1 MVLVADA
8 GIDGLSKYSNETK
21 DVETT
26 HYLLEKKNNR
36 VQVKT
41 HETSPK
47 LYNSKGKLIT

>member
-26 HYLLEKKNNR
+26 HYLLEKNNR
-36 VQVKT
+36 VQVMT

-47 LYNSKGKLIT
+47 LYNSKSKLIT